1 MSYYKT
7 QLLSQ
12 EPNYKAISLTRPEGI
27 LFLVSLMMLPAGK
40 FRSILQEGLHLNSFY
55 STYLAV
61 LSINLLVSNRWRN
74 SFIYTLIQSAGFF
87 TKGKE
92 TNSACCVRLLPGIL
106 KVKIDTCW
114 KIYSLCGM
122 SIRFTH
128 SGHGAQNSWC
138 INDFPLL

>member
-12 EPNYKAISLTRPEGI
+12 EPNYKAIALTRPEGI

-40 FRSILQEGLHLNSFY
+40 FRRILQERLHLNSFY

-74 SFIYTLIQSAGFF
+74 SFIHTLIQFLYER
-87 TKGKE
+87 KRDK
-92 TNSACCVRLLPGIL
+92 
-106 KVKIDTCW
+106 
-114 KIYSLCGM
+114 
-122 SIRFTH
+122 
-128 SGHGAQNSWC
+128 
-138 INDFPLL
+138 